1 MARAA
6 SVCTA
11 VETVEK
17 VYTTYRLNPLYV
29 WLRGYVR
36 KIIELP
42 PNCSIQA
49 AIPARRA
56 AQRYSPPCSEADRG
70 DQNDHPSEPIGGGT

>member
-1 MARAA
+1 MAQAA

-11 VETVEK
+11 AETVEK
-17 VYTTYRLNPLYV
+17 VSTCRLNLLYV
-29 WLRGYVR
+29 WLRGYVT
-36 KIIELP
+36 KIIEIP
-42 PNCSIQA
+42 PNFSIQA

-70 DQNDHPSEPIGGGT
+70 DQNDHPSEPLGGGT